1 MRFER
6 ESGGY
11 LMRAEGLCEGQRV
24 EEQPVSFI
32 FDGKQHTVPGAPD
45 VLAMSTRPDK
55 NTILVEARRAD
66 RTVGEASHVISSDGA
81 TLIVTVSAIDI
92 QQRPF
97 RTTVVW
103 ARQ

>member
-6 ESGGY
+6 EVDGY
-11 LMRAEGLCEGQRV
+11 LMHAEGVCEGKYV
-24 EEQPVSFI
+24 EEQPIRFI
-32 FDGKQHTVPGAPD
+32 FDGKQHTVPGASD
-45 VLAMSTRPDK
+45 VIALSTRPNP
-55 NTILVEARRAD
+55 NTIFVVARRGD
-66 RTVGEASHVISSDGA
+66 RTVGEASYVVSPDGA
-81 TLIVTVSAIDI
+81 TLTTTVSGIDI